1 MESIVLYIIT
11 LFFILGAIDYVLG
24 NKFSI
29 GEEFESGMCEYF
41 ENQGKGKFNSKN
53 VEAFEAGYDYE

>member
-1 MESIVLYIIT
+1 MKKAANICM
-11 LFFILGAIDYVLG
+11 LGAMVKNLDLFT
-24 NKFSI
+24 K
-29 GEEFESGMCEYF
+29 EEFENGMCEYF

>member
-1 MESIVLYIIT
+1 MKKFANICM
-11 LFFILGAIDYVLG
+11 LGAMVKSLDLFT
-24 NKFSI
+24 K
-29 GEEFESGMCEYF
+29 EEFESGMCEYF